1 MRWEQL
7 FADLEAQLHAASQ
20 QELEQRV
27 NELARIEDARQT
39 LGEALRG
46 ALGQA
51 VQLVMRNGAAFH
63 GILAKVE
70 CDWLLLR
77 EGERSVILPMGH
89 IQRVHGLGSR
99 RAGPPTSVP
108 FTLAAALRILARNR
122 AMVALELDGVRNPVL
137 RGVLDQ
143 VGADFVQIM
152 QLSDGVG
159 RDSENRQGTAVVPFA
174 SLVAVTSSPEN
185 EF

>member
-1 MRWEQL
+1 MRWELL

-27 NELARIEDARQT
+27 NELARIEGARQT
-39 LGEALRG
+39 LGEAMRG
-46 ALGQA
+46 SLGQT

-63 GILAKVE
+63 GTLAQVE

-77 EGERSVILPMGH
+77 EGARSVILPLGQV
-89 IQRVHGLGSR
+89 QRVHGLGTR
-99 RAGPPTSVP
+99 RVQPPSSVP
-108 FTLAAALRILARNR
+108 FTLASALRILARNR
-122 AMVALELDGVRNPVL
+122 AMVALELDGGRASAL

-174 SLVAVTSSPEN
+174 SLVAVASSPEN